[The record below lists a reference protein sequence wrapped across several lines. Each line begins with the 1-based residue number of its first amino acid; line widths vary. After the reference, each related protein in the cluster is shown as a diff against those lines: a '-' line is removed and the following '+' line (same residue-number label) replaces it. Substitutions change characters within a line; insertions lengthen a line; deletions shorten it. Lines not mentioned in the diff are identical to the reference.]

1 MTPQVAILFDV
12 KNSGD
17 ASHRPA
23 LRIPPL
29 SDQRYGPKIKM
40 VMERFGAPEP
50 DPATG
55 QAVPAISSSDVFLVM
70 NGGKDGNQSEFMKP
84 FCRSQEVC
92 EEHRAL

>member
-1 MTPQVAILFDV
+1 MAQAGAKEKGPADSLTPQLPILFDV
-12 KNSGD
+12 KNSGE

-23 LRIPPL
+23 LRMPPL

-55 QAVPAISSSDVFLVM
+55 QAVPTLSSSDVFLV
-70 NGGKDGNQSEFMKP
+70 
-84 FCRSQEVC
+84 
-92 EEHRAL
+92 